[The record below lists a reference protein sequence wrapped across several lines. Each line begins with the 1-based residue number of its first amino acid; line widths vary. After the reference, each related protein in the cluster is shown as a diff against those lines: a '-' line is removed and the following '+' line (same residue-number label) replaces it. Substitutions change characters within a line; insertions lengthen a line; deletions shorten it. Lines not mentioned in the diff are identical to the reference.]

1 MNKDLSPEEWL
12 TVSEMLADIKN
23 YLDDSSTKKPQQAMD
38 TLAHVEGPKKLPE
51 GACGE
56 SDATRRDEP
65 S

>member
-1 MNKDLSPEEWL
+1 MKQEL
-12 TVSEMLADIKN
+12 TEILFDIAETL
-23 YLDDSSTKKPQQAMD
+23 YPDFLDSSAKKPQQAMD
-38 TLAHVEGPKKLPE
+38 TQAHVEGPKKLPE